1 MNEEQKRAEEQKR
14 TEEREAARELIS
26 NAEEIGAETAAV
38 ETTARDEDDENKV
51 FRKYKIKDIVF
62 LAIMA
67 AAMLVT
73 GCVMPFAGRI
83 PVFGMTQLCLSLQF
97 SVLPAIGLMKVR
109 KAGSLLLMSLFAGV
123 VLVFMDVIMFACLAF
138 CALVA
143 EAVVLLV
150 FRGYRKDAA
159 CFFAAWIYFPLSMP
173 FVYVWNLAISAE
185 ITGALNPWYVKA
197 AMCAAVVALC
207 CIGALVGVKIGREM
221 RKSGALKK

>member
-1 MNEEQKRAEEQKR
+1 MNEEQKR

-26 NAEEIGAETAAV
+26 NAEEIGAETAAA

-159 CFFAAWIYFPLSMP
+159 CFSPPGFTFPFRCPSCTCG
-173 FVYVWNLAISAE
+173 IS
-185 ITGALNPWYVKA
+185 P
-197 AMCAAVVALC
+197 
-207 CIGALVGVKIGREM
+207 
-221 RKSGALKK
+221 